1 MRRERELGRTRDG
14 KGFDRERCGQRR
26 DKETRPGVC
35 EWAADGDGAWCEV
48 EIRVYFKASEDC
60 RAQVM
65 TNRGQE
71 GSQTQA
77 AATMVENGEGW
88 QGWERF
94 ARLEADGT
102 SKERNPGDGR
112 WKMEAEDEGY

>member
-1 MRRERELGRTRDG
+1 MEKVLIAR
-14 KGFDRERCGQRR
+14 RCGQRR

-48 EIRVYFKASEDC
+48 EIRVYFRASEDC

-77 AATMVENGEGW
+77 ATMVENGG
-88 QGWERF
+88 GV
-94 ARLEADGT
+94 ARVGGKDSRDSKRTGRRRRETLE
-102 SKERNPGDGR
+102 
-112 WKMEAEDEGY
+112 MED